1 MHGSPAK
8 SHGYNIIAHE
18 KIGGEQ
24 PKNIPVDLL
33 DCQDRVRALEDP
45 GRYEHQVFLALSS
58 NQLLQESDA
67 ELGPFCAPECACGP
81 GLASSRA
88 RLRKRRCP

>member
-8 SHGYNIIAHE
+8 SHGYNINAYE

-33 DCQDRVRALEDP
+33 DCQDRVRALEDMSTKC
-45 GRYEHQVFLALSS
+45 FLH
-58 NQLLQESDA
+58 
-67 ELGPFCAPECACGP
+67 
-81 GLASSRA
+81 
-88 RLRKRRCP
+88 